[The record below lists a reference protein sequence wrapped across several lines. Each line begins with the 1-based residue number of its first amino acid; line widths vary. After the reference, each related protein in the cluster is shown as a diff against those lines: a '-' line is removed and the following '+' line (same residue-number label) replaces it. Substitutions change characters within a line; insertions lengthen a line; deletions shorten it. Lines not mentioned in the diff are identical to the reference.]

1 LNSPVNM
8 VKEGGEMEK
17 YTTTRSAQL
26 AVKLSAL
33 LNLESDM
40 DTILSVSMYEI
51 NKYMGAERSSI
62 FLLDP
67 LKQQLTSY
75 SSLDLAKQ
83 EIRMSKST
91 GVAGWVLE
99 HRMPAVINDA
109 YNDSRFFRGVD
120 DMTGFRTRNLI
131 CCPLIDDNR
140 KCLGTVQSLNKK
152 SGDFTTDDLEILDV
166 TARLVAVVLS
176 KNKAYDEMLTT
187 NITCGKLENRLST
200 ELAITA

>member
-1 LNSPVNM
+1 
-8 VKEGGEMEK
+8 MEK

-152 SGDFTTDDLEILDV
+152 SGDFTNDDLEILDV

-200 ELAITA
+200 ELAITV

>member
-1 LNSPVNM
+1 
-8 VKEGGEMEK
+8 MEK
-17 YTTTRSAQL
+17 YTTNRSAQL

-33 LNLESDM
+33 FRLESDM

-83 EIRMSKST
+83 EICMSKST

-99 HRMPAVINDA
+99 NRMAAVINDA
-109 YNDSRFFRGVD
+109 YSDSRFFRGVD

-131 CCPLIDDNR
+131 CCPLIDDDEN
-140 KCLGTVQSLNKK
+140 CFGTLQALNLK
-152 SGDFTTDDLEILDV
+152 SGKFKIDNLEL
-166 TARLVAVVLS
+166 LS
-176 KNKAYDEMLTT
+176 DAAWLLAGAINKSDRYDEMITT
-187 NITCGKLENRLST
+187 HTAHN
-200 ELAITA
+200 ELRKGMTTALAMAQ

>member
-1 LNSPVNM
+1 
-8 VKEGGEMEK
+8 MEK

>member
-1 LNSPVNM
+1 
-8 VKEGGEMEK
+8 MEK

-166 TARLVAVVLS
+166 TARLVAVVLN